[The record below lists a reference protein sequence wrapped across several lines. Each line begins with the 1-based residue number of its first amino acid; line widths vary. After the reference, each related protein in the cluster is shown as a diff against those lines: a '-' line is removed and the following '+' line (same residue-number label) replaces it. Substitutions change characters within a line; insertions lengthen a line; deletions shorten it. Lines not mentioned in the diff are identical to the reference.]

1 MDDPYNGTSLE
12 SDYQPE
18 LAPQGRVCRAD
29 NCTTLLSVY
38 NSAKFCYLHA
48 RSKVQLHPE
57 NIIRKT
63 KVKWFLETERP
74 ANAPTKAK
82 GKRV

>member
-1 MDDPYNGTSLE
+1 MDDPYRGTSLE
-12 SDYQPE
+12 TDYQPQ
-18 LAPQGRVCRAD
+18 LAPAGRVCRAD

-38 NSAKFCYLHA
+38 NSAKFCSLHA
-48 RSKVQLHPE
+48 RSKVQLSHE

-63 KVKWFLETERP
+63 KVNWLLEPERP

-82 GKRV
+82 KRGA